1 MEDFGYKKYTPP
13 KKSLGIFKKLALL
26 IGISASV
33 GIFIYITINAYYF
46 IYQDSSSNI
55 EIIKSPEGPI
65 KIKEEVKFNEEENNN
80 KHIIYD
86 DIFGNKKEN
95 LKRETKIRSSSEPV
109 LPPQIEKNKF
119 SDNEINSNYN
129 SSLKNSANDQSII
142 VYDNNNQKNIQ
153 KSILTN
159 QSNEKITQEKIIS
172 PNKSQKI
179 NNNSTEEYS
188 SSKESIKKNQEKK
201 MIRVQLAAMSKKQ
214 TAEEIWKGVNN
225 AHHSLFKGLKPIIEE
240 VDLGRRGIFYRLQI
254 GYFFNQIEAESFCN
268 KYIIQTQRN
277 RADCIV
283 VE

>member
-1 MEDFGYKKYTPP
+1 MEDFGYKKYTPK

-26 IGISASV
+26 IGISISV

-55 EIIKSPEGPI
+55 EVIKSPEGPI
-65 KIKEEVKFNEEENNN
+65 KIKEEVKLNEEENNN
-80 KHIIYD
+80 KHTIYD

-95 LKRETKIRSSSEPV
+95 LKRETKIRNSSEAV
-109 LPPQIEKNKF
+109 LPPQLEKNKY
-119 SDNEINSNYN
+119 SNNQINQDH
-129 SSLKNSANDQSII
+129 SSSPKNPTNNQSII
-142 VYDNNNQKNIQ
+142 VYDNNNQKNVQ

-159 QSNEKITQEKIIS
+159 ENSALNTQEKLAS
-172 PNKSQKI
+172 KPRKTD
-179 NNNSTEEYS
+179 NNSNEES
-188 SSKESIKKNQEKK
+188 SLSKESIKKDSEKK

-214 TAEEIWKGVNN
+214 TAEEIWKGVSSANS
-225 AHHSLFKGLKPIIEE
+225 SLFKGLKPIIEE

-254 GYFFNQIEAESFCN
+254 GYFFNQIDAESFCN